1 MHAKVDLKRE
11 LDAYRAAPGEVRFV
25 DVPPLSYLAIDG
37 HGDPNGPA
45 FAEAVTALYPLAY
58 AVKTASKRELDRDF
72 VVMPLEGLWSANDWS
87 SFTDARDKTRWDWT
101 LLILQPDWIDEA
113 MLEAARERADAKGA
127 AARLADVRLER
138 LEEGRCA
145 QTLHVG
151 AFDDE
156 GPVLARV
163 HDEILPAEGLR
174 PRGRHHEIYLSDA
187 RRVEPARRRTILRQ
201 PVEPA

>member
-11 LDAYRAAPGEVRFV
+11 LDAYRAARGEVRFL
-25 DVPPLSYLAIDG
+25 DVPPLSYLAVDG
-37 HGDPNGPA
+37 HGDPNGAA
-45 FAEAVTALYPLAY
+45 FAEAVAALYPLAY
-58 AVKTASKRELDRDF
+58 AIKMASKREHGRDF
-72 VVMPLEGLWSANDWS
+72 VVMPLEGLWSADDWS

-113 MLEAARERADAKGA
+113 MLEAARERVAAKGA
-127 AARLADVRLER
+127 PARLADVRLER

-156 GPVLARV
+156 GPVLARI

>member
-1 MHAKVDLKRE
+1 MKIDLKRE
-11 LDAYRAAPGEVRFV
+11 LDAYRAKAGEVRFV

-37 HGDPNGPA
+37 HGNPNGPA
-45 FAEAVTALYPLAY
+45 FAEAVAALYPLAY
-58 AVKTASKRELDRDF
+58 AVKMASKRELGRDF
-72 VVMPLEGLWSANDWS
+72 VVMPLEGLWWADDWS
-87 SFTDARDKTRWDWT
+87 SFTDARDKTAWDWT

-113 MLEAARERADAKGA
+113 MLEAARDHAAAKGA
-127 AARLADVRLER
+127 PPRLVDVRLER
-138 LEEGRCA
+138 LDEGRCA
-145 QTLHVG
+145 QTLHIG

-156 GPVLARV
+156 GPVLARI